1 MVVLFV
7 WSKGAWPLH
16 KCKATINCAGPEPSE
31 AQFWSRVV
39 IPHQRSHRATLAIV
53 LLYKFGQISMYHTHM
68 VLLSNTGSPCTH
80 ARTNYVLTEWARQI
94 AGFNGWVVLG
104 WDPRAANRG
113 FQRCLSRVVGM
124 RW

>member
-39 IPHQRSHRATLAIV
+39 IPHQRSHCATLALV
-53 LLYKFGQISMYHTHM
+53 LLYKFGQISIYHTHM
-68 VLLSNTGSPCTH
+68 VLLLCTH

-104 WDPRAANRG
+104 WDPRAAAG
-113 FQRCLSRVVGM
+113 FPKVLV
-124 RW
+124 